1 MTRLNSTSSNC
12 SGDSGTQLSLASDY
26 SSRDKLLP
34 TLQEKESPEPDS
46 VLSCPRSDIYCCN
59 DPTCGVP
66 PGSGNHLAA
75 AAAAVNIYETISGS
89 ETAAARQGEGGPQPP
104 PPVPPRFATIR
115 KSYTLPHNM
124 AGAGAG
130 QGRIYDNPAHLRRD
144 TAAPAAQGQGS
155 LPKRAGQQL
164 LRPRPSSLSVEKRQF
179 LRSVSQDNSNPR

>member
-1 MTRLNSTSSNC
+1 MSCDQVSLGSGSS
-12 SGDSGTQLSLASDY
+12 GGGGGEY
-26 SSRDKLLP
+26 SSGAV
-34 TLQEKESPEPDS
+34 LQP
-46 VLSCPRSDIYCCN
+46 VLETPAPAPS
-59 DPTCGVP
+59 
-66 PGSGNHLAA
+66 SGHYAA
-75 AAAAVNIYETISGS
+75 ATV
-89 ETAAARQGEGGPQPP
+89 TAAESEAPP
-104 PPVPPRFATIR
+104 PLPPRYATIR

-124 AGAGAG
+124 VGAGAE

>member
-1 MTRLNSTSSNC
+1 MSLGSGSS
-12 SGDSGTQLSLASDY
+12 GGGGGEY
-26 SSRDKLLP
+26 SSGAV
-34 TLQEKESPEPDS
+34 LQP
-46 VLSCPRSDIYCCN
+46 VLETPAPAPS
-59 DPTCGVP
+59 
-66 PGSGNHLAA
+66 SGHYAA
-75 AAAAVNIYETISGS
+75 ATV
-89 ETAAARQGEGGPQPP
+89 TAAESEAPP
-104 PPVPPRFATIR
+104 PLPPRYATIR

-124 AGAGAG
+124 AGAGAE

>member
-1 MTRLNSTSSNC
+1 MSCDQVSLGSGSS
-12 SGDSGTQLSLASDY
+12 GGGGGEY
-26 SSRDKLLP
+26 SSGAV
-34 TLQEKESPEPDS
+34 LQP
-46 VLSCPRSDIYCCN
+46 VLETPAPAPS
-59 DPTCGVP
+59 
-66 PGSGNHLAA
+66 SGHYAA
-75 AAAAVNIYETISGS
+75 ATV
-89 ETAAARQGEGGPQPP
+89 TAAESEAPP
-104 PPVPPRFATIR
+104 PLPPRYATIR

-124 AGAGAG
+124 AGAGAE